1 MAKQDIQIPGA
12 PVEAEAG
19 TPIDPKDAEIAALRA
34 QLAAAGGTPTTPDS
48 IVFEPVTPHGAGYIA
63 SSEHRHLTASELNA
77 MVRKGEV
84 KLVDHHVLC
93 KDGWYANPTW
103 SANGG

>member
-12 PVEAEAG
+12 PVEAEIEA
-19 TPIDPKDAEIAALRA
+19 PIDPKDAEIAALRA
-34 QLAAAGGTPTTPDS
+34 QLAAAGVPATPDS
-48 IVFEPVTPHGAGYIA
+48 IVFEPVTQHGAGYIA
-63 SSEHRHLTASELNA
+63 ASEHRHLTAAELNA
-77 MVRKGEV
+77 QVRKGEV

-103 SANGG
+103 SASGG